1 MQGSLI
7 GAEAAER
14 NDAGL
19 TDWGRS
25 RGAKRIMVVEMVV
38 VVVGRGARA
47 PPACLRGAP
56 LQCALRRDLS
66 QVQVSPG
73 SNSARH
79 ASKHA

>member
-25 RGAKRIMVVEMVV
+25 RGAKRIMVVM

-56 LQCALRRDLS
+56 LQWSLRRDLS
-66 QVQVSPG
+66 QVQVSSG